1 MTLIVAVLC
10 EDGIV
15 VGADGAAT
23 LGVPGQMTVRQPVR
37 KLSIIEDRI
46 IIGTSGPV
54 GLGQRLADELASIW
68 KSRELLSK
76 SPEAAMGHLR
86 VKFFNHIS
94 VEMQAAS
101 MARNV
106 IGSAAN
112 ASAVSQT
119 ILALPIGKRLCLIQ
133 FDQQGAPELATT
145 DLPFIA
151 IGSGQPIADP
161 FLAFLRRVLWR
172 HGCKAAD
179 PLPQL
184 GDGITG
190 ALWTLQHAILT
201 NPGGV
206 SDPIQM
212 VILRK
217 DGGDYSARELADAE
231 LAEHK
236 QAIAALEGKIGDEW
250 VRLREPPAAG
260 DAPSVPTPNGK

>member
-1 MTLIVAVLC
+1 
-10 EDGIV
+10 
-15 VGADGAAT
+15 
-23 LGVPGQMTVRQPVR
+23 MTVRQPVR
-37 KLSIIEDRI
+37 KLSIIEDKI
-46 IIGTSGPV
+46 IMGTSGPV
-54 GLGQRLADELASIW
+54 GLGQRLADEMSAVWRSQA
-68 KSRELLSK
+68 LLNK
-76 SPEAAMGHLR
+76 SPEAAMAHLR
-86 VKFFNHIS
+86 VEFFNKHIS

-106 IGSAAN
+106 IGAAAQ
-112 ASAVSQT
+112 ASAVTQT
-119 ILALPIGKRLCLIQ
+119 VLALPLRKRLCLIQ
-133 FDQQGAPELATT
+133 FDHQGAPELATT

-172 HGCKAAD
+172 HHCKASD

-206 SDPIQM
+206 SDPIQV
-212 VILRK
+212 VILRR
-217 DGGDYSARELADAE
+217 DGGDYSARELTDAE

-250 VRLREPPAAG
+250 VRLREAPAAG
-260 DAPSVPTPNGK
+260 DAPPVPMPNDA